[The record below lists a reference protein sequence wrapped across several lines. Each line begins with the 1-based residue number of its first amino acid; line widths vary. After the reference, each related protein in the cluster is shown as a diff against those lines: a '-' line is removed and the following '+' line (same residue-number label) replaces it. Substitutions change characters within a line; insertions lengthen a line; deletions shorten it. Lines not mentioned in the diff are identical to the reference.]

1 VRFGSTETTLQ
12 ISGIPLSLSREETL
26 LAFQAGWGH
35 KWGGE
40 NCQGFYIGR
49 EHTGYTEVRIV
60 KSVSVQQGE
69 GKGEGEGEGEGLID
83 CEEGQPGYIITR
95 GGHVMK
101 GYVNQ
106 PQQTKEAISPDGW
119 YLKLGDMGFYL
130 GPKRDLYWQSRDTQM
145 LIRGGSNYA
154 FEQVNDELSQFIEG
168 YYSLP
173 RNSFIVAVCGLRVK
187 SEHEDECCVM
197 IQLLTEEAQQLKSE
211 IESTFLTAA
220 KGSVSKGSK
229 PDRMAVGEVPMVLSK
244 GIVSVPQ
251 LVLYWKQQ

>member
-1 VRFGSTETTLQ
+1 
-12 ISGIPLSLSREETL
+12 LSLSREETL

-40 NCQGFYIGR
+40 SCQGFYIGR

-60 KSVSVQQGE
+60 KSVSVQHGVRKGTGKGQGE
-69 GKGEGEGEGEGLID
+69 EQGEGEGEGAGLVD

-106 PQQTKEAISPDGW
+106 PQQTMEAISADGW
-119 YLKLGDMGFYL
+119 YLKLGDMGFFL

-168 YYSLP
+168 HYKLP
-173 RNSFIVAVCGLRVK
+173 RSSFIVAVCGLRVK
-187 SEHEDECCVM
+187 SEHEDECCVL
-197 IQLLTEEAQQLKSE
+197 IQLITEEASKLKAE
-211 IESTFLTAA
+211 IEATFLAAA

-229 PDRMAVGEVPMVLSK
+229 PDRVAVGEVPMVLSK

-251 LVLYWKQQ
+251 LVLYWKQR